1 MLTSDWSS
9 VPARNQQPV
18 PATTVSPV
26 LGVNNPAVVY
36 RETQSPEVSRDHVI
50 FKTYFNKL

>member
-36 RETQSPEVSRDHVI
+36 RETQSPEVSLDYLI
-50 FKTYFNKL
+50 FKTYFNGL

>member
-36 RETQSPEVSRDHVI
+36 RETQSPEVSLDYLI
-50 FKTYFNKL
+50 FKTYFNEL

>member
-26 LGVNNPAVVY
+26 LGINNPAVVY
-36 RETQSPEVSRDHVI
+36 RETQSPEVSLD
-50 FKTYFNKL
+50 